1 MKKKIFEISKIANND
16 NLNALSIALNAKE
29 QVSHIKI
36 EKLTIT
42 FNCIDIDALMN
53 TILDIDKD
61 VVVKEVIGESKKTYD
76 FGQQKVETRY
86 FMFKNIANV
95 QDVVTFVDLIK
106 DDERF
111 KDVEYDQANQ
121 ILTLTSSK
129 DIIHLLRKELYKVN
143 PSIALNEHHMPVR
156 SQDVF
161 NQKYVKTYLKIALFV
176 LTMALALITA
186 KDDMWI
192 TPILWTIT
200 VLITAEKVIKGAY
213 KQYKLK
219 KLNHPDVY
227 FFLAMILGIVAGHY
241 VEIYVAVLFHVLAPI
256 VLSKVLEKS
265 LEDIDKAV
273 KLPEVASILKDNK
286 EEQLSLY
293 EFSIGDILVVHPN
306 ETVPI
311 PGYVERGETSLST
324 YSNTSTYDLLETH
337 VGDYINSGNVNV
349 GMENL
354 YIRVAKPYISSRY
367 IQLMNMAEQAPTYQ
381 TRIEKLIKKV
391 SRYYTPIMVGLAIL
405 VGVVIPAI
413 NFKDNYIYLHMG
425 AVLMYLAANFS
436 SEESSSLGNLAGFAK
451 AFKSGIVI
459 ESSKGLDS
467 INITQNIIY
476 DRFDGMDITDEELE
490 LFKKLSRM
498 GKLIIFNDGP
508 FALESDQYTIYN
520 SITLEEKMEIFDS
533 LIGETVYIGDSYKDI
548 SLLQKSFVGI
558 TRGGLGNSKVVEN
571 SDIILIDSKLDK
583 VYETFMIAKRMRL
596 HAIINLLINIAYK
609 VGLFVALFSF
619 EGLTLGA
626 AVLLDM
632 LASALIIRNSTRIL
646 G

>member
-1 MKKKIFEISKIANND
+1 MKKIFEISKIENID

-29 QVSHIKI
+29 QVSHLKI

-42 FNCIDIDALMN
+42 FSCIDIDALMN

-61 VVVKEVIGESKKTYD
+61 VVVKEVVGNRKKTYD
-76 FGQQKVETRY
+76 FGQVKVEKRY
-86 FMFKNIANV
+86 FMFKNIANE
-95 QDVVTFVDLIK
+95 QDVLSFVDLIK

-111 KDVEYDQANQ
+111 DDVEYDQGNQ

-129 DIIHLLRKELYKVN
+129 DVIHLLRKELYKIN
-143 PSIALNEHHMPVR
+143 PSIALNEHRMPVR

-200 VLITAEKVIKGAY
+200 VVITAEKVIKGAY

-219 KLNHPDVY
+219 KFDHPDVY
-227 FFLAMILGIVAGHY
+227 FFFAIILGIAAGHY
-241 VEIYVAVLFHVLAPI
+241 VEIYVAVLFHVLSPLL
-256 VLSKVLEKS
+256 LSKVLEKS
-265 LEDIDKAV
+265 LDDIDKAV

-293 EFSIGDILVVHPN
+293 EFSKGDILVVHPN
-306 ETVPI
+306 ETIPI

-324 YSNTSTYDLLETH
+324 YSNTSTYELLETH
-337 VGDYINSGNVNV
+337 VGDYVNSGNINV
-349 GMENL
+349 GKENL
-354 YIRVAKPYISSRY
+354 YIRIAKPYTSSRY
-367 IQLMNMAEQAPTYQ
+367 IKLMNMAEQAPTYQ

-391 SRYYTPIMVGLAIL
+391 SRYYSPIVVGLALI
-405 VGVVIPAI
+405 VGVVLPTL

-425 AVLMYLAANFS
+425 AVLMYLSASFS

-467 INITQNIIY
+467 INIASNIIY

-490 LFKKLSRM
+490 LFKKLSRV
-498 GKLIIFNDGP
+498 GKLVIFNDGP

-520 SITLEEKMEIFDS
+520 SISLEEKLQIFDS
-533 LIGETVYIGDSYKDI
+533 LLGETVYIGDSYKDI
-548 SLLQKSFVGI
+548 ALLQRSFIGI

-596 HAIINLLINIAYK
+596 HAIVNLLINVSYK
-609 VGLFVALFSF
+609 VVLFVALFSF